1 MQMQQLPPTREY
13 LREILSD
20 FATGE
25 LYVVFSYDYED
36 NILTGM
42 KITGDELRLNDLLK
56 YLRKHEI
63 PILSVKASPVKD
75 EWQEDSWILWWD
87 LLFMKYSNEN

>member
-1 MQMQQLPPTREY
+1 MQQLPPTREF
-13 LREILSD
+13 LREILAD

-25 LYVVFSYDYED
+25 LYVVFSFDYED

-42 KITGDELRLNDLLK
+42 SITGDNLKLNDLLR
-56 YLRKHEI
+56 YLRKHGV

-75 EWQEDSWILWWD
+75 E
-87 LLFMKYSNEN
+87 Y